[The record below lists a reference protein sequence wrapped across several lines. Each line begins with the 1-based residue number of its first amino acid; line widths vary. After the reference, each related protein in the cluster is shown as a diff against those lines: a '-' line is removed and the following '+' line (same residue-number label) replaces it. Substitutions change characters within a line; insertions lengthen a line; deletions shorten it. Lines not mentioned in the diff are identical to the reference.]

1 MRPALWKENKIE
13 RFCTTACVV
22 AKILPGNPMFSEI
35 YRAVRACLMAL
46 PDGLMDVTV
55 SQRLLAAALRKKQEM
70 KNEWIRKPE
79 LEGKL
84 VHLKTKIYVQC
95 KKTPSEQSEAEYGE
109 RKPIAFTDGG

>member
-1 MRPALWKENKIE
+1 MRPALWKEHKIE

-22 AKILPGNPMFSEI
+22 AKILPGNPMFPEI
-35 YRAVRACLMAL
+35 YRAVLACLMAL

-55 SQRLLAAALRKKQEM
+55 SQRLLAAALQKKREM

-79 LEGKL
+79 LESKL

-95 KKTPSEQSEAEYGE
+95 KKTPEEINKLEEVKNDA
-109 RKPIAFTDGG
+109 